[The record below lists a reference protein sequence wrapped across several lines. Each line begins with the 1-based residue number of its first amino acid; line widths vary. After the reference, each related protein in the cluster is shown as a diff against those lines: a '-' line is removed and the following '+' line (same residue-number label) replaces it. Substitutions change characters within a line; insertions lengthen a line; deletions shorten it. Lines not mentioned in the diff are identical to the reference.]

1 MGICIFGLLLKIRE
15 RFSLLRAENEEA
27 GRTISLHKCQ
37 MEKMPAQRAQG
48 GMGLEQAIID
58 IRNMYKIYNPG
69 ENEVRALDGV
79 SLAVYKGEFVAIV
92 GHSGSGKSTLLKLL
106 VGLNPD
112 YEGSI
117 RVEEMP
123 VVKEMLPKVREKI
136 GYVFQDSDSQ
146 LFMSTVFEDVAFAP
160 RNYGLP
166 ETEVEQRVSH
176 ALEQIHIGH
185 LRDKQIYKLSGG
197 EKKMASIATILAMTP
212 DIILMDEPSIALDPK
227 NRRTLIHIL
236 NDFEHLKIIASHDL
250 DMILETCNRVILM
263 AGGRIVCDGD
273 TKEIL
278 TNKELLE
285 ANGLELPFCLQKPM
299 W

>member
-1 MGICIFGLLLKIRE
+1 MSHIHINFEHVNYSYEKSVPILQDITFTAHENDSIGLIG
-15 RFSLLRAENEEA
+15 AN
-27 GRTISLHKCQ
+27 
-37 MEKMPAQRAQG
+37 
-48 GMGLEQAIID
+48 
-58 IRNMYKIYNPG
+58 
-69 ENEVRALDGV
+69 GV
-79 SLAVYKGEFVAIV
+79 
-92 GHSGSGKSTLLKLL
+92 GKSTLLKLL

-146 LFMSTVFEDVAFAP
+146 LFMSTVFADVAFAP
-160 RNYGLP
+160 RNYGLL

-197 EKKMASIATILAMTP
+197 EKKLVSIATILSTEP
-212 DIILMDEPSIALDPK
+212 DVILMDEPSVALDPK
-227 NRRTLIHIL
+227 NRRNLINIL
-236 NDFEHLKIIASHDL
+236 NQLNQAKIIASHDL
-250 DMILETCNRVILM
+250 NMIMDTCERTILLSDGKVIK
-263 AGGRIVCDGD
+263 DGN

-278 TNKELLE
+278 LDKELME
-285 ANGLELPFCLQKPM
+285 ESGLELPLGY
-299 W
+299 